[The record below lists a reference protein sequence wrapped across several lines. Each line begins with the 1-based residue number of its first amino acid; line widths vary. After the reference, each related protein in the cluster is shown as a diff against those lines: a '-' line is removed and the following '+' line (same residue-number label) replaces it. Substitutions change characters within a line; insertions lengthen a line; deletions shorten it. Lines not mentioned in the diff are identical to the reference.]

1 MIVLCHDPAEEST
14 LPYPTPLPLNTLPLC
29 PLLQTV
35 AELRAQSGPH
45 TCSTVSFSPLE
56 SLPKDLKTV
65 RKEMNS
71 RILARVAPCSTEHET
86 MNTEGTGRG
95 SRYSTVGAS
104 DSWLRGMESKCPM
117 VSSVGRGRIAIAHSG
132 MHREFKDTPKVDLN
146 LNMSMSMNILAR
158 VPIGKVAGRPP
169 RAERK

>member
-1 MIVLCHDPAEEST
+1 MT
-14 LPYPTPLPLNTLPLC
+14 LPVIPYHSNLLLSTLPLC
-29 PLLQTV
+29 PLMQTV

-45 TCSTVSFSPLE
+45 TCSTVSFSPLA

-71 RILARVAPCSTEHET
+71 RTLVRVTPCSVEHET
-86 MNTEGTGRG
+86 VNTEGTGRG

-104 DSWLRGMESKCPM
+104 DSWLRGMESKGPI
-117 VSSVGRGRIAIAHSG
+117 VSSVGRGRIAIAG
-132 MHREFKDTPKVDLN
+132 IHREFKDTPKVDLN
-146 LNMSMSMNILAR
+146 LNMSMNIISR
-158 VPIGKVAGRPP
+158 VPIGKVIGRPP